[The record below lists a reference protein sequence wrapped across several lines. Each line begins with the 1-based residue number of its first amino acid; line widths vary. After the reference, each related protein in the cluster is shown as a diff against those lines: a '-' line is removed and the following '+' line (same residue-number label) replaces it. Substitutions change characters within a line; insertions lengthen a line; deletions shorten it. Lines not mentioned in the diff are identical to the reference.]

1 MADEPD
7 AAKCA
12 KLYDHAIEPMNDV
25 ATVEALGM
33 NGEALG
39 MNGEAWLPI
48 LKDFKTGV
56 VCGEKSV
63 WWSRFSLESLILN
76 LES

>member
-25 ATVEALGM
+25 ATV
-33 NGEALG
+33 EALG